1 MQNYNSSRLHL
12 SFMFSVLLMA
22 CSLLIGSPVE
32 AAQKLLI
39 GTTSS
44 SSSHYGYFVAVSQL
58 VNQKVPGVEAS
69 VVETGATLDNL
80 RRIKRNQIDFGLV
93 TTNVL
98 FAAYQGKGDFAGAP
112 VKAKLL
118 WVYDIAPQNVVVR
131 TDSEIGSLVDLNGK
145 KFNPGLKGSATES
158 TTEKVFEVL
167 GITPDYVR
175 GSTGDIVAS
184 VKDNRVNGYVK
195 SGAGLKLDSSSRDI
209 ATMTS
214 IRLLGL
220 DASQQQKLA
229 AAMPEISIVNVPKN
243 ENYESYTTW
252 GFAVAAAAG
261 PDMDEE
267 TAFRIVKAVC
277 EDKEAQAN
285 AYGGVKGADFVADTI
300 KYATVPLH
308 PGTIRYFKELG
319 VEIPARLIEQ

>member
-1 MQNYNSSRLHL
+1 MKFEGSQMHPR
-12 SFMFSVLLMA
+12 FSLVTALLVICA
-22 CSLLIGSPVE
+22 LLLGGTAE
-32 AAQKLLI
+32 AGQKLLI

-58 VNQKVPGVEAS
+58 VNQHVPGAEAS

-98 FAAYQGKGDFAGAP
+98 YAAYRGKGDFEGAP

-118 WVYDIAPQNVVVR
+118 WVYDIAPQNVMVR
-131 TDSEIGSLVDLNGK
+131 ADSGIGKLADLSGK

-167 GITPDYVR
+167 GITPDFVR

-184 VKDNRVNGYVK
+184 IKDNRVSGYVK
-195 SGAGLKLDSSSRDI
+195 SGSGLKLDASSRDI
-209 ATMTS
+209 ATMTP

-220 DASQQQKLA
+220 DSTQQQKLA
-229 AAMPEISIVNVPKN
+229 AAIPEISIVEVPKN
-243 ENYESYTTW
+243 EPYESYATW

-261 PDMDEE
+261 PGLDEE
-267 TAFRIVKAVC
+267 TAYRIVKAVC
-277 EDKEAQAN
+277 EDKDAQSN
-285 AYGGVKGADFVADTI
+285 AYSGVKGADFVTDTL
-300 KYATVPLH
+300 KFATVPLH
-308 PGTIRYFKELG
+308 PGAIRYFKERG
-319 VEIPARLIEQ
+319 VNIPANLME